1 MANTIK
7 LKRSTSAGSVPSTSD
22 ISLGETAHNLTDRKM
37 YGSTGSAIVRLDG
50 AYVDAS
56 APSNPVEGDLWY
68 DTVNN
73 QLKAYS
79 GSAFVQVGINTVAM
93 TNWTITETA
102 GNLYFATGGVNKMK
116 LDTSGNLTTTGT
128 HTALG
133 TIT

>member
-50 AYVDAS
+50 AYVGAS

-79 GSAFVQVGINTVAM
+79 GRAFVQVGINTVAM
-93 TNWTITETA
+93 TNWTITETT

>member
-1 MANTIK
+1 MTNTIK
-7 LKRSTSAGSVPSTSD
+7 LKRSTAAGSVPSTSD
-22 ISLGETAHNLTDRKM
+22 IGLGETAHNLTDRKM
-37 YGSTGSAIVRLDG
+37 YGSTGSAVVRLDG
-50 AYVDAS
+50 AYVSAS
-56 APSNPVEGDLWY
+56 APSNPVEGDAWY

-73 QLKAYS
+73 KLKAHN
-79 GSAFVQVGINTVAM
+79 GAAFVEVGIQTVAL
-93 TNWTITETA
+93 TNWAITETS